1 MILSSI
7 IILAV
12 ACLVI
17 GILQA
22 IIGKENSW
30 QRFLVK
36 VLSSF
41 ALMVFAI
48 VMANLTGVVN
58 AYSLLI
64 AIAFGLYILINLV
77 EFASIDNQNA
87 KLIIYYISQI
97 IFTLLLSF
105 SALALAPFSPF
116 ALAGGLLLGCGI
128 GLLIWAIKKYDNV
141 IKIILNIIY
150 YTVLGLFL
158 VLSASAVMFS
168 SHLICACSLLGGTV
182 LEMII
187 RLTDTFAKE
196 SKAKTISLNI
206 LHIVA
211 YILIIGGIYF
221 YN

>member
-1 MILSSI
+1 MILASI

-17 GILQA
+17 GVLQA

-36 VLSSF
+36 VLTSF
-41 ALMVFAI
+41 ALLLFAI
-48 VMANLTGVVN
+48 VITNLTGVIN

-64 AIAFGLYILINLV
+64 VVAYGLYVLINLV
-77 EFASIDNQNA
+77 EFASINSQKA
-87 KLIIYYISQI
+87 KQIIYYISQI

-116 ALAGGLLLGCGI
+116 ALAGGVLLGCGI
-128 GLLIWAIKKYDNV
+128 GLLIWAIKKYDDV
-141 IKIILNIIY
+141 TKIVLNTIY

-158 VLSASAVMFS
+158 VMSASAVIFS
-168 SHLICACSLLGGTV
+168 SHLICALSLLAGAV
-182 LEMII
+182 LEMVV

-196 SKAKTISLNI
+196 SRAKTISLNI